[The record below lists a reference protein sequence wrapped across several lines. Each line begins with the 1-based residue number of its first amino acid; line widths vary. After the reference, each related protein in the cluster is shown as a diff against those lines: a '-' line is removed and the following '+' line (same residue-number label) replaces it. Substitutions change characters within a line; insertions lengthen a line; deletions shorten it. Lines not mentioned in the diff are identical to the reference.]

1 MYVKKILTDDEN
13 VLQIVKLH
21 WIRGGMPVLCMILGI
36 VTLVTGVGVVLLF
49 LALYYYLKNKTTEM
63 LVTNKRVIDK
73 IGIISVHLGE
83 LRNLKVESVRLHQG
97 ILGRILGYGNIE
109 FTGTGTTAVVF
120 KDVAN
125 PAYTMS
131 RIKEII
137 DKTKNEM

>member
-21 WIRGGMPVLCMILGI
+21 WIRGVMPVLCMILGI